1 MAIFEANY
9 CVPCLNTK
17 VFSIKSEGNRNMV
30 LSLNSSCNY
39 EVLFL

>member
-1 MAIFEANY
+1 MAIFEGNY
-9 CVPCLNTK
+9 SVPYLNAK

-30 LSLNSSCNY
+30 LSLNPSCNY